1 MLRRMMSSGVGRR
14 PLPARRP
21 ASASRRKTE
30 KRDALEV
37 APEAPAPAEYSQAPA
52 EIPRPPTM
60 GQELKSSFLWGIG
73 MAFGFSM
80 LGVVARVFMEEAPND
95 EPLHTSSTM

>member
-1 MLRRMMSSGVGRR
+1 MLRRMVSSSVGRR

-37 APEAPAPAEYSQAPA
+37 APEVSAPAEHLQTPT
-52 EIPRPPTM
+52 EIPQPPTM

-80 LGVVARVFMEEAPND
+80 LGVVARVFMEAAPKD
-95 EPLHTSSTM
+95 EPLHMM